1 MEYIYFVVENG
12 QAYRNAF
19 KTYESA
25 VKAVND
31 KHMEELERQIEEV
44 PDLKE
49 EILRDV
55 NRSEDPSGSTFL
67 YVEKGINIYIHRL
80 PVV

>member
-1 MEYIYFVVENG
+1 MEYIYVVVENG
-12 QAYRNAF
+12 EAYQNAF
-19 KTYESA
+19 RTYESA
-25 VKAVND
+25 VKAVNN

-55 NRSEDPSGSTFL
+55 NRSEDPSGSTLL

>member
-1 MEYIYFVVENG
+1 MELYVVIENG
-12 QAYRNAF
+12 EAYPNLY

-55 NRSEDPSGSTFL
+55 NRSENPSGTTL
-67 YVEKGINIYIHRL
+67 LHVEKGINIYIHKL
-80 PVV
+80 PVA